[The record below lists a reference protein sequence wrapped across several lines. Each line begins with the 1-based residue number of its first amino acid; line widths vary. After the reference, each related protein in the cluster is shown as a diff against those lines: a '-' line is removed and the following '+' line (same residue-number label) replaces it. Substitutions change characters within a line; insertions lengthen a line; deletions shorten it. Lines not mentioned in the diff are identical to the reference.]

1 MRCLSYRRVQPIFAG
16 RNDCAFRQRAY
27 LSVARA
33 GNAVCFQTILNTGGN
48 NYGKLFQDHPAKNIC
63 AIFDSNGRFE
73 KLWQFSA
80 YLVQKGFKIVEVS
93 ADDKFLDGNIPKAP
107 AGDQLILRACAKG
120 QPVINGDSVEV
131 SGKHYT
137 PDSEA

>member
-1 MRCLSYRRVQPIFAG
+1 MQINTSNKFKPRHDRKGESIMANY
-16 RNDCAFRQRAY
+16 FRITAY
-27 LSVARA
+27 
-33 GNAVCFQTILNTGGN
+33 
-48 NYGKLFQDHPAKNIC
+48 HPAKNIC

-80 YLVQKGFKIVEVS
+80 YLVQKGFKIVEVG
-93 ADDKFLDGNIPKAP
+93 ADDKFLDGNITKAP
-107 AGDQLILRACAKG
+107 AGEQLVLRACAKG
-120 QPVINGDSVEV
+120 QPVINGNSVEV